1 MRRHPLNRKD
11 LPTVGETPTETL
23 PSSDSTQAQSLVQP
37 VPVVDRFSF
46 IDLLIEATSDLGTR
60 PGRLLMTLA
69 GTILGIGALVVTIG
83 FAQTTAGQLAKRFD
97 AFAATQIIASP
108 AQAQNADG
116 NSVATS
122 TLPWDSVT
130 RIERLAGVEQAALIT
145 EVKLQEGT
153 VTAVPI
159 NDPSAPSTAP
169 PRVFATSAGLI
180 DALEG
185 TILHGRVFDEGH
197 DQRHD
202 RVAVLGDRLADRLG
216 ITRVDSQPS
225 IFIDGLPYAVVGVF
239 GDVQQRP
246 ELLDS
251 VIISTGAAR
260 TDFGL
265 KAPGDV
271 QARIVIGAGPQIAEQ
286 AALALAPDAPD
297 HVDIAAP
304 QGRSELADNVQADI
318 NLIFVVLSVVVLLA
332 GGVGIANVTMLS
344 VMERTGEIG
353 LRRAIGATRR
363 QIATQFITESIII
376 GLLGGLLGATT
387 GVFAIITIA
396 LSQQWTPVVN
406 PLVATSGAL
415 LGAIVGLIAGG
426 FPARKATR
434 IEPVAALRGT

>member
-1 MRRHPLNRKD
+1 MSLRSTNLDSPPPPGEAPAPGPLIDGADVPD
-11 LPTVGETPTETL
+11 LVR
-23 PSSDSTQAQSLVQP
+23 P
-37 VPVVDRFSF
+37 VPTTDRFGF
-46 IDLLIEATSDLGTR
+46 VDLLIEATADLGTR

-69 GTILGIGALVVTIG
+69 GTILGIGALVATIC

-97 AFAATQIIASP
+97 AFAATQVVVSP

-122 TLPWDSVT
+122 TLPWDAVQ
-130 RIERLAGVEQAALIT
+130 RIERIAGVEQAALIAQV
-145 EVKLQEGT
+145 ELREGT
-153 VTAVPI
+153 VTAVPV
-159 NDPSAPSTAP
+159 NDPSAPSSAP
-169 PRVFATSAGLI
+169 PRVFATSAGLV

-185 TILHGRVFDEGH
+185 TIRYGRIFDDGH

-225 IFIDGLPYAVVGVF
+225 VFIDGLPYAVVGVF
-239 GDVQQRP
+239 GDVQARP

-260 TDFGL
+260 ADFAL
-265 KAPGDV
+265 AAPGDV
-271 QARIVIGAGPQIAEQ
+271 QARIVIGAGPQIADQ
-286 AALALAPDAPD
+286 AALALAPDSPD
-297 HVDIAAP
+297 TIEVAAP
-304 QGRSELADNVQADI
+304 QGRSDLADDVQADI

-363 QIATQFITESIII
+363 QIAAQFVTESIVI
-376 GLLGGLLGATT
+376 GLLGGLLGATV
-387 GVFAIITIA
+387 GVFAVIA
-396 LSQQWTPVVN
+396 ISVAQQWTPVVD
-406 PLVATSGAL
+406 PLVAIGGAL
-415 LGAIVGLIAGG
+415 LGALVGLVAGS
-426 FPARKATR
+426 FPARKATS
-434 IEPVAALRGT
+434 IEPVVALRGT